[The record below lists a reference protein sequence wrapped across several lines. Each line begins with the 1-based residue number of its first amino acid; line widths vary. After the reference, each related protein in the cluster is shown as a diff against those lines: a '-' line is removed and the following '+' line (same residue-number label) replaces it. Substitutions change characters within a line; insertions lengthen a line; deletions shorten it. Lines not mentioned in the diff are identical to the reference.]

1 MSIRAVPG
9 GVQLTLHV
17 QPGAR
22 QTAVAGRHGD
32 AIKVRLAAPPVDG
45 RANEALLAFVA
56 ELSGVPGRDVTLL
69 RGGASRSKVI
79 EVRGLAPARAAELFL
94 GE

>member
-22 QTAVAGRHGD
+22 CTAVAGRHGD
-32 AIKVRLAAPPVDG
+32 AIKVRLAAPPVEG
-45 RANEALLAFVA
+45 RANGALVLFVA
-56 ELSGVPGRDVTLL
+56 DLCQVPGRDVTLV
-69 RGGASRSKVI
+69 RGATSRRKVV
-79 EVRGLAPARAAELFL
+79 EVRGLDPERAAALFL